1 MLTTIRLYGHLGKQ
15 FGKEFNFDIET
26 VAESIRA
33 LDANIAG
40 FKQYLIDHS
49 EPGYRVIVD
58 NHPIMAVEELGL
70 CAQPGGTIKII
81 PVVQG
86 AGDGKSIGKIIV
98 GVVLVVAAVVIAV
111 ATWGAGTPLS
121 AAMISGAFGM
131 GISLIAGGIMGLMSS
146 VPTSTA
152 GAKQSNNVGFNN
164 GQDTIIQGLRVLIG
178 YGTMLCEGY
187 PISVRIVIDTDDAIG
202 VGKGT

>member
-1 MLTTIRLYGHLGKQ
+1 MLTTIRLYGHLAKR
-15 FGKEFNFDIET
+15 FGKVFQFDIET
-26 VAESIRA
+26 VSESIRA

-86 AGDGKSIGKIIV
+86 AGDGKSIGQIIV
-98 GVVLVVAAVVIAV
+98 GVVLVVAAVVV
-111 ATWGAGTPLS
+111 SVVSYGALSPLAGAMVS
-121 AAMISGAFGM
+121 AAFGM
-131 GISLIAGGIMGLMSS
+131 GVSMIAGGVMGLMSS
-146 VPTSTA
+146 VPNNA
-152 GAKQSNNVGFNN
+152 DGAKQSNNVGFNN
-164 GQDTIIQGLRVLIG
+164 GQDTIIQGLRVPIG
-178 YGTMLCEGY
+178 YGTMLLEGY

-202 VGKGT
+202 VGRGT